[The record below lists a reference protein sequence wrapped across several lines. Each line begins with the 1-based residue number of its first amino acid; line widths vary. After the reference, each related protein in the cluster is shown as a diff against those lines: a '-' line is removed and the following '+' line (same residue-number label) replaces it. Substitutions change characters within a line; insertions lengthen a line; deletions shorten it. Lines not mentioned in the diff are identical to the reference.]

1 MAYLGM
7 AVLGIA
13 VLETAVLGVAV
24 VGILVLGVAVDG
36 VAVEGVAVGVN
47 PHTSTSQSV
56 STPNPVSCTL
66 TEFPILFPQLM
77 VLTEVATPIV
87 PHN

>member
-7 AVLGIA
+7 AVLGLA
-13 VLETAVLGVAV
+13 VLGTAVLGVAV
-24 VGILVLGVAVDG
+24 VGILVLG

>member
-7 AVLGIA
+7 AVLGVA
-13 VLETAVLGVAV
+13 VLGTAVLGVAV
-24 VGILVLGVAVDG
+24 VGILVLG